1 MLTRTGPRWRP
12 GLLLQC
18 CPTTTQCTCTT
29 LTHTH
34 TYTHNACP
42 YIMVHPLPPP
52 PPTPAC
58 SANQAMF
65 TPLLPPQPLASNPS
79 HRCAFKQTRPRTRP
93 PTQPRLNSDWAD
105 QQLLVQD
112 RCC

>member
-18 CPTTTQCTCTT
+18 CPTTTQCTCT
-29 LTHTH
+29 HTH

-52 PPTPAC
+52 PAYTCLQRQSGNVHAPAHTPATRQQ
-58 SANQAMF
+58 SITQVRLQANA
-65 TPLLPPQPLASNPS
+65 P
-79 HRCAFKQTRPRTRP
+79 
-93 PTQPRLNSDWAD
+93 
-105 QQLLVQD
+105 
-112 RCC
+112 